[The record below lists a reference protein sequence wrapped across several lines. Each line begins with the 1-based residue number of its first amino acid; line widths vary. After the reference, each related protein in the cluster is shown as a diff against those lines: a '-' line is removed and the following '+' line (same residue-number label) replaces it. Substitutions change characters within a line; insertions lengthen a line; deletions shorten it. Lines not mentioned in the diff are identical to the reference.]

1 MKRCGPSCRHTRNA
15 SAVFKIFV
23 LHPKK
28 TFATISARSRLMQCN
43 TALLDHFV
51 CTGEQRGRYG
61 EAECFGGLEIDNQFV
76 FGRLLDRQIGRLRS
90 LEDLAYVDRGAPIQI
105 RKIRSVGHEAAS
117 LDMYPELEESRQPM
131 LCREIRE
138 ASSLKLEYGCWPHDQ
153 STRARLGHIR
163 EDPVE
168 VLPSPRLKN
177 LKLHPERP
185 RRGIGLL

>member
-76 FGRLLDRQIGRLRS
+76 FGRQLDRQIGRL
-90 LEDLAYVDRGAPIQI
+90 GAF
-105 RKIRSVGHEAAS
+105 
-117 LDMYPELEESRQPM
+117 
-131 LCREIRE
+131 
-138 ASSLKLEYGCWPHDQ
+138 
-153 STRARLGHIR
+153 
-163 EDPVE
+163 EDPSRVSTDE
-168 VLPSPRLKN
+168 AKGSCEARSIADQAAGSGELAPRIYRRNCMARCQRHEPLA
-177 LKLHPERP
+177 PAAQERI
-185 RRGIGLL
+185 RADDERASMQLN

>member
-1 MKRCGPSCRHTRNA
+1 MTALKHQKEKRSLLRIVGSLNSPHIHGTHVPVHS
-15 SAVFKIFV
+15 I
-23 LHPKK
+23 
-28 TFATISARSRLMQCN
+28 RSRLMQCN

-117 LDMYPELEESRQPM
+117 LDM
-131 LCREIRE
+131 
-138 ASSLKLEYGCWPHDQ
+138 
-153 STRARLGHIR
+153 
-163 EDPVE
+163 
-168 VLPSPRLKN
+168 
-177 LKLHPERP
+177 
-185 RRGIGLL
+185 

>member
-1 MKRCGPSCRHTRNA
+1 MTRSRRRPHQPQRIIVRA
-15 SAVFKIFV
+15 S
-23 LHPKK
+23 LQR
-28 TFATISARSRLMQCN
+28 TSATKSARSRLMQYN

-117 LDMYPELEESRQPM
+117 LDMYPELEDSR
-131 LCREIRE
+131 
-138 ASSLKLEYGCWPHDQ
+138 
-153 STRARLGHIR
+153 
-163 EDPVE
+163 
-168 VLPSPRLKN
+168 
-177 LKLHPERP
+177 
-185 RRGIGLL
+185 

>member
-1 MKRCGPSCRHTRNA
+1 MASVVPRRPCADFYNKICQQETHAPQQTTSLFDHLIGASEQCGRHSKA
-15 SAVFKIFV
+15 E
-23 LHPKK
+23 
-28 TFATISARSRLMQCN
+28 RL
-43 TALLDHFV
+43 
-51 CTGEQRGRYG
+51 
-61 EAECFGGLEIDNQFV
+61 GGLEIDDQFV
-76 FGRLLDRQIGRLRS
+76 LGRLFDRQVRRFRS
-90 LEDLAYVDRGAPIQI
+90 LENLAYVDRGAPIQI

-117 LDMYPELEESRQPM
+117 LDVAPGLEDSRQPM

-168 VLPSPRLKN
+168 VLPSSRLKN

-185 RRGIGLL
+185 RRGISLL

>member
-1 MKRCGPSCRHTRNA
+1 MAPSSLRKVLEGCMSA
-15 SAVFKIFV
+15 SGSKAA
-23 LHPKK
+23 LTAPKSNFRFTPESALNSDIAPCPK
-28 TFATISARSRLMQCN
+28 SARSRLMQCN

-117 LDMYPELEESRQPM
+117 LDMYPELEDSR
-131 LCREIRE
+131 
-138 ASSLKLEYGCWPHDQ
+138 
-153 STRARLGHIR
+153 
-163 EDPVE
+163 
-168 VLPSPRLKN
+168 
-177 LKLHPERP
+177 
-185 RRGIGLL
+185 